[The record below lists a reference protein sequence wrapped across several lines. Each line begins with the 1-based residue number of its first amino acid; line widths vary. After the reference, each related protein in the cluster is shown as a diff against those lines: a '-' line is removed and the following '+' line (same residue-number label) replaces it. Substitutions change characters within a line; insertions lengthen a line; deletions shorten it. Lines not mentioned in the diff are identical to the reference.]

1 MEEIDAVARKLV
13 QGLHDRISRL
23 SIQVECSRLLQQIE
37 ADLRELRANAL
48 EARLAKPGDIGYLPA
63 QTIEEDEVFE
73 IPTDENE
80 ARFSAIRKFT
90 DIEGELDR
98 LTRFLPGYEGNINDL
113 AIELELFRTNVRE
126 EARKSA
132 RRSLYGIAFSGY
144 LLNKFK
150 NKMIRWLVADD
161 GGRKRIIEKIGD
173 EKIGDRRD

>member
-1 MEEIDAVARKLV
+1 MEEIDTVTKKLV
-13 QGLHDRISRL
+13 QGLRDHISRF

-90 DIEGELDR
+90 DI
-98 LTRFLPGYEGNINDL
+98 
-113 AIELELFRTNVRE
+113 
-126 EARKSA
+126 
-132 RRSLYGIAFSGY
+132 
-144 LLNKFK
+144 
-150 NKMIRWLVADD
+150 
-161 GGRKRIIEKIGD
+161 
-173 EKIGDRRD
+173 